1 MIAIIPMTTVTQA
14 EIELYRSQLQEYPD
28 ALKELDVLEE
38 CEGDLEYA
46 AETLAIKSGEL
57 ENELDEK
64 DPNEPSWLEKSAEKL
79 RPHICTQAFKDVL
92 SQGFAFAL
100 GWLITVGVYQGV
112 PLTLVL
118 IYISRKNLDNF
129 CQDC

>member
-1 MIAIIPMTTVTQA
+1 MTTITQS
-14 EIELYRSQLQEYPD
+14 EIEHYRSQLQEYPD
-28 ALKELDVLEE
+28 ALKALDVLEE

-46 AETLAIKSGEL
+46 AETLAIESGEL
-57 ENELDEK
+57 DDDLGDE
-64 DPNEPSWLEKSAEKL
+64 DPNEPSWLEKSADKL

-92 SQGFAFAL
+92 SQGFAVAL
-100 GWLITVGVYQGV
+100 GSLITAGIYPGV

-118 IYISRKNLDNF
+118 IYISTKNLDKF